1 MRTASL
7 GELTL
12 RKEHRFALSIAWP
25 TSYSLSSKVAVFRLK
40 AAPSG
45 GVLFSTDSST
55 GSITF
60 DSQNLVL
67 GLEPTDLSE
76 DGTTTLSAVTDIYKR
91 LDFSLSVGDSG
102 EAPEYGFHGDLI
114 VAEAFGSDS
123 ERYLEEPITVQLG
136 DTSVSIT
143 LSGVGA
149 RGDAATIAVGT
160 VTSVADG
167 ESATVTNSGTSQ
179 AAVFDFE
186 IPRGPQGP
194 QGIQGPAGGP
204 QGPQGIQGIQGEIG
218 PQGGQGEIGPQGG
231 QGVQGDAGDTGADGN
246 DGADGQDA
254 DLSVGS
260 ETDVDGVL
268 FGDGSQLSAAT
279 ASQIRIAADLDT
291 SDSPTFSGLTLT
303 GNINLSDG
311 AIIDVGSGTGDLTI
325 DADFVS
331 IPNSKLSLGGTGKL
345 QFSAATDMSH
355 AYSIRKLGVRIY
367 VHGAS
372 NNDAAYM
379 YTSSKFHFHS
389 TMVLGWGPNANAGD
403 PVDIAFSRG
412 GSGHIKLG
420 NGTQDDASGTLSLS
434 DLIAT
439 GDITLS
445 DGSIITVGDGT
456 GKVTIDGVL
465 EVEEEL
471 AVGSG
476 KQLVF
481 DGNLNSVNYSIV
493 KSGSRLEFRTTD
505 SNPVLC
511 LSNHRVV
518 VGGDNTMGFSSN
530 DSAAGTP
537 DTAFSRASAGHLQ
550 LGNGTVN
557 DSSGTLSLSDL
568 IATGDITQGGN
579 AVLDES
585 YLTPQTLTDGAT
597 IAYDVSNGVNAKV
610 TLGGDRTLA
619 AITNAAEGQSGSL
632 TVIQDA
638 TGGRALTLDASQTDM
653 LGTLADI
660 AGMGANEECEIA
672 WRKTDYT
679 NCKLW
684 ITIPA

>member
-1 MRTASL
+1 MSDNIVSGNKFAFGDPLSASVGVNFNLTVTMPDAYALAGKWATLTVSKFEDGPELFKLSEAGGGLTFSGQNIPVVINNDATNETAGGDTWHTLIESYRNLRFSL
-7 GELTL
+7 DVGDDSDTSNAEY
-12 RKEHRFALSIAWP
+12 RFQGDISTDP
-25 TSYSLSSKVAVFRLK
+25 RR
-40 AAPSG
+40 
-45 GVLFSTDSST
+45 GVLPT
-55 GSITF
+55 
-60 DSQNLVL
+60 
-67 GLEPTDLSE
+67 GLEIGETVTPTLG
-76 DGTTTLSAVTDIYKR
+76 GTTVEV
-91 LDFSLSVGDSG
+91 SLLGTGAPGPVGPS
-102 EAPEYGFHGDLI
+102 
-114 VAEAFGSDS
+114 
-123 ERYLEEPITVQLG
+123 
-136 DTSVSIT
+136 
-143 LSGVGA
+143 
-149 RGDAATIAVGT
+149 
-160 VTSVADG
+160 
-167 ESATVTNSGTSQ
+167 
-179 AAVFDFE
+179 
-186 IPRGPQGP
+186 
-194 QGIQGPAGGP
+194 
-204 QGPQGIQGIQGEIG
+204 
-218 PQGGQGEIGPQGG
+218 
-231 QGVQGDAGDTGADGN
+231 GADGADSTVPGPVGPSGADGSVN
-246 DGADGQDA
+246 DGAT
-254 DLSVGS
+254 
-260 ETDVDGVL
+260 TDINGVV
-268 FGDGSQLSAAT
+268 FGDGAQLSAAT
-279 ASQIRIAADLDT
+279 ASEIRIAADLDT
-291 SDSPTFSGLTLT
+291 SDSPTFSGLTLS

-311 AIIDVGSGTGDLTI
+311 LSLAVDSGSGLLEVDGKLKVDEGLSITQGKPLVFNGATTLNATSGYSIVKSGARLEFRTTNSYPFFAVSHFTAVIGATSTLTFSSNQSAAGSRDVG
-325 DADFVS
+325 
-331 IPNSKLSLGGTGKL
+331 LSRASAGHL
-345 QFSAATDMSH
+345 Q
-355 AYSIRKLGVRIY
+355 
-367 VHGAS
+367 
-372 NNDAAYM
+372 
-379 YTSSKFHFHS
+379 
-389 TMVLGWGPNANAGD
+389 
-403 PVDIAFSRG
+403 
-412 GSGHIKLG
+412 LG
-420 NGTQDDASGTLSLS
+420 NGTLNDTSGTLSLS

-585 YLTPQTLTDGAT
+585 YFTPQTLTDGAT